1 MKGSPPTLL
10 SSIPELRSTASR
22 SVAEWERKSLGSA
35 HAAESRPSPLR
46 PNPPTNPFYKGLA
59 PARNVEPSRK
69 GLASGTHI
77 CARSRKG
84 KFAVH
89 VRTIRKRLR
98 RGLKAVAQW
107 CKAHRHDPVDKQQQT
122 LNAKLRGHYQY
133 YGRRTNYRSLRQF
146 YRVVRDIWW
155 KELSR
160 RTRGRWLTWERYAA
174 ILQQHP
180 LLPPRP
186 PVLVE
191 GKPAAFRL
199 GTDTGLSHGNPALQR
214 GLALPP
220 GIASTPSVPLRLE
233 IVAIGVRSAVG
244 LDIHTL
250 IFETKHVPPPSPRPE
265 PKPVSENPEP
275 LKTPTL
281 SPPRSP
287 QVKQDV
293 SARFELLPDAKP
305 RWNQVGMSA
314 AGQLVILGLALLS
327 PMIFP
332 QTMKTALKFD
342 VIELM
347 QPVTQIPVAPETP
360 KPKPK
365 PKVPELKLE
374 VPEPPP
380 LMPQQPH
387 VFLNLKPLVPK
398 AHTVEEKPPELKQN
412 LKQPEIVLSS
422 NGPKP
427 PAPDAVNAALSKVQT
442 GGFGDPNGIAGP
454 GNPNRRGNINHAG
467 SPGLPGGPGYGNGT
481 GGAQGLRGTVAS
493 GGSGWS
499 AAALSAVP
507 PTIRYKPN
515 PAYSAEGLERKIQGD
530 VVLEVIFLASGQIK
544 VTRVVSGLD
553 FGMDDEAIHAAQR
566 IRFTPAMLDGKPVD
580 FPARIRIEFRLV
592 KVENPSE
599 LPR

>member
-1 MKGSPPTLL
+1 MGDSPRHRPRSAYAQPGEIDTSLLEAGSLQPRPAAKSNLNRRTPTPL
-10 SSIPELRSTASR
+10 SSIPESRPTASR
-22 SVAEWERKSLGSA
+22 PVAEWERKSLGSA

-46 PNPPTNPFYKGLA
+46 PNPPTNPFYKGLT
-59 PARNVEPSRK
+59 PAGNVEPSRK
-69 GLASGTHI
+69 GLASAPG
-77 CARSRKG
+77 
-84 KFAVH
+84 
-89 VRTIRKRLR
+89 
-98 RGLKAVAQW
+98 
-107 CKAHRHDPVDKQQQT
+107 
-122 LNAKLRGHYQY
+122 
-133 YGRRTNYRSLRQF
+133 
-146 YRVVRDIWW
+146 
-155 KELSR
+155 
-160 RTRGRWLTWERYAA
+160 
-174 ILQQHP
+174 
-180 LLPPRP
+180 
-186 PVLVE
+186 LVE

-199 GTDTGLSHGNPALQR
+199 GTDPGLSHGNPALQK
-214 GLALPP
+214 GLAPPP
-220 GIASTPSVPLRLE
+220 GIASTPSVPQRLE

-244 LDIHTL
+244 LDIQTL
-250 IFETKHVPPPSPRPE
+250 IFERKHVPPPSPRPE
-265 PKPVSENPEP
+265 LKPVSENLVP

-281 SPPRSP
+281 SPSRSP
-287 QVKQDV
+287 QVKQGV

-347 QPVTQIPVAPETP
+347 QPVTEIPVAPETP

-365 PKVPELKLE
+365 PKVEPEVPELKLE

-380 LMPQQPH
+380 LVLPQLSPKQPH

-398 AHTVEEKPPELKQN
+398 AHIVEEKPLELKQN

-422 NGPKP
+422 NGPKAP
-427 PAPDAVNAALSKVQT
+427 KEEVKPNPGADNPAPDTVNAALSKVQT

-481 GGAQGLRGTVAS
+481 GGAQGLRATVAS
-493 GGSGWS
+493 DGSGRS
-499 AAALSAVP
+499 AEALWGAP
-507 PTIRYKPN
+507 PAIRYKPN
-515 PAYSAEGLERKIQGD
+515 PAHSAEGRERKIQGD

-544 VTRVVSGLD
+544 VTRVVSGLG

-580 FPARIRIEFRLV
+580 FSARIRIEFRLV
-592 KVENPSE
+592 RVENPSE

>member
-1 MKGSPPTLL
+1 MGDSPRYRPRSAYAQPGEIDTSLVEAESPRPRPAAEPNLNRPTPTPL
-10 SSIPELRSTASR
+10 SSIPESRPTASR
-22 SVAEWERKSLGSA
+22 PVAERERKGLGSA
-35 HAAESRPSPLR
+35 RAAESRPSPLR

-59 PARNVEPSRK
+59 SAP
-69 GLASGTHI
+69 G
-77 CARSRKG
+77 
-84 KFAVH
+84 
-89 VRTIRKRLR
+89 
-98 RGLKAVAQW
+98 
-107 CKAHRHDPVDKQQQT
+107 
-122 LNAKLRGHYQY
+122 
-133 YGRRTNYRSLRQF
+133 
-146 YRVVRDIWW
+146 
-155 KELSR
+155 
-160 RTRGRWLTWERYAA
+160 
-174 ILQQHP
+174 
-180 LLPPRP
+180 
-186 PVLVE
+186 LVE
-191 GKPAAFRL
+191 GKPAAFRV

-214 GLALPP
+214 GLAPPP

-250 IFETKHVPPPSPRPE
+250 IFETKYVPPPSPRPE
-265 PKPVSENPEP
+265 LKPVSENPEP

-287 QVKQDV
+287 QVKQGV

-360 KPKPK
+360 KPPAPQRPPK

-374 VPEPPP
+374 GPEPPP
-380 LMPQQPH
+380 LVPQQPH
-387 VFLNLKPLVPK
+387 VFLNLKPLVPT

-412 LKQPEIVLSS
+412 LKQLEIVLSS
-422 NGPKP
+422 SGPKAP
-427 PAPDAVNAALSKVQT
+427 KEEVKPNPGASNPAPDTVNAALSKVQT
-442 GGFGDPNGIAGP
+442 GGFGEPNGIAGP
-454 GNPNRRGNINHAG
+454 GNPNRRGNIDHAG
-467 SPGLPGGPGYGNGT
+467 SPGLPGGPGFGNGT

-493 GGSGWS
+493 DGSGWS
-499 AAALSAVP
+499 AAALSAAP

-580 FPARIRIEFRLV
+580 FSARIRIEFRLV
-592 KVENPSE
+592 RVENPSE

>member
-1 MKGSPPTLL
+1 MGDSPRHRPRGAYAQPGEIDTSLGEAESLRPRPAAEPNLTGSTPTLL
-10 SSIPELRSTASR
+10 SSIPELRCTASR
-22 SVAEWERKSLGSA
+22 PVAEWERKNLGSA

-46 PNPPTNPFYKGLA
+46 PNPTNPFYKGLA
-59 PARNVEPSRK
+59 PAGNVEPGRK
-69 GLASGTHI
+69 GLASAPG
-77 CARSRKG
+77 
-84 KFAVH
+84 
-89 VRTIRKRLR
+89 
-98 RGLKAVAQW
+98 
-107 CKAHRHDPVDKQQQT
+107 P
-122 LNAKLRGHYQY
+122 
-133 YGRRTNYRSLRQF
+133 
-146 YRVVRDIWW
+146 
-155 KELSR
+155 
-160 RTRGRWLTWERYAA
+160 
-174 ILQQHP
+174 
-180 LLPPRP
+180 
-186 PVLVE
+186 VE
-191 GKPAAFRL
+191 GKPTAFRL
-199 GTDTGLSHGNPALQR
+199 GTDPGLSHGNPALQR
-214 GLALPP
+214 GLAPPP

-244 LDIHTL
+244 LDIQTL
-250 IFETKHVPPPSPRPE
+250 IFETKHVPPPSLRPKL
-265 PKPVSENPEP
+265 KPVSENPEP

-287 QVKQDV
+287 QVRQGV

-342 VIELM
+342 VIEL
-347 QPVTQIPVAPETP
+347 
-360 KPKPK
+360 
-365 PKVPELKLE
+365 E

-380 LMPQQPH
+380 LVPQQPH

-412 LKQPEIVLSS
+412 LKQPEIVLLS
-422 NGPKP
+422 NDPKP
-427 PAPDAVNAALSKVQT
+427 PAPDTVNAALSKVQT

-454 GNPNRRGNINHAG
+454 GNPNRSGNISRAG

-493 GGSGWS
+493 DGSGWS
-499 AAALSAVP
+499 AAALSAAP

-580 FPARIRIEFRLV
+580 FAARIRIEFRLV
-592 KVENPSE
+592 RVENPSE